1 MQETFVLVATKGTMH
16 RPIIEGL
23 VEFVQSQRTIHKA
36 SGNWRGW
43 KLQVRRKKSYKIKP
57 ILNK

>member
-1 MQETFVLVATKGTMH
+1 MQEIFTLVATKGTMH

-23 VEFVQSQRTIHKA
+23 VEFVQSQRTIHLK
-36 SGNWRGW
+36 SGCWRGW
-43 KLQVRRKKSYKIKP
+43 KLQVRRKEAYKIKP